1 MENSRGW
8 FDDPYGRY
16 PRRYFNG
23 EEWTDQVQVAT
34 GEVVTETTA
43 AVETNPPAEPSP
55 DTPFEPLSVEDENPK
70 EKSKRN
76 SVAIA
81 IGVLLTLSV
90 IGAITED
97 EEASNE
103 SSLESAPTEGVGS
116 QSSASE
122 AEQDSEGQEVVP
134 SNSEPV
140 SETIVSDQNATAPES
155 ASAASTIVDDMVS
168 EDTSQP
174 APTTNAPITTTTAT
188 PYMSEAFDMAAS
200 YLRYS
205 SFSRDG
211 LINQLEYEGYTTEEA
226 TAAVDA
232 QGADWNAQAVGS
244 AESYL
249 GFTAFSRQW
258 LIEQLEFDGY
268 TNSEATFG
276 VDAQNADWNEQ
287 ASQSAKD
294 LLSFG
299 GFSRQGLIDQLEYE
313 GYTNS
318 EATFGA
324 DAQNADWNDQAS
336 RVAQSYLDFAEFT
349 RQELI
354 NQLLFDDFSQS
365 EAEYGVNAVGL

>member
-1 MENSRGW
+1 MENRRGW

-34 GEVVTETTA
+34 GEVVTETSA
-43 AVETNPPAEPSP
+43 AVETDPPAEPSP
-55 DTPFEPLSVEDENPK
+55 DTPSEPLSVEHENPK
-70 EKSKRN
+70 GKSKRN

-103 SSLESAPTEGVGS
+103 SSPESAPTEGVGS
-116 QSSASE
+116 PSSATE
-122 AEQDSEGQEVVP
+122 AWPVGFLIAGEVGHAVTETNAL
-134 SNSEPV
+134 SSEPV
-140 SETIVSDQNATAPES
+140 ETIEEVVSG
-155 ASAASTIVDDMVS
+155 
-168 EDTSQP
+168 DTLQP
-174 APTTNAPITTTTAT
+174 APTTNAPITTTAAT
-188 PYMSEAFDMAAS
+188 SYLLEAFDVAAS

-232 QGADWNAQAVGS
+232 QGVDWNAQAVGS

-249 GFTAFSRQW
+249 GFAAFSRQW

-299 GFSRQGLIDQLEYE
+299 GFSRQGLIEQLGYE

>member
-1 MENSRGW
+1 MESRRGW

-16 PRRYFNG
+16 PRRYYNG
-23 EEWTDQVQVAT
+23 EKWTDQVQIAT
-34 GEVVTETTA
+34 GEVVTEASA
-43 AVETNPPAEPSP
+43 AVETDPPAEPTP
-55 DTPFEPLSVEDENPK
+55 DTPFGQLSLEHESPK
-70 EKSKRN
+70 EKPKRN
-76 SVAIA
+76 AVAIA
-81 IGVLLTLSV
+81 IGVVLTLSV
-90 IGAITED
+90 IGALTED

-103 SSLESAPTEGVGS
+103 SSPENAPTEGIDS
-116 QSSASE
+116 QSSA
-122 AEQDSEGQEVVP
+122 AEDGQDSKEQEVVP
-134 SNSEPV
+134 TNSEPV
-140 SETIVSDQNATAPES
+140 TEITAFSPQTVETIEEV
-155 ASAASTIVDDMVS
+155 VS
-168 EDTSQP
+168 EDTLQP
-174 APTTNAPITTTTAT
+174 VPTTSASITTSAAA
-188 PYMSEAFDMAAS
+188 PYSSEAFDTAAS

-232 QGADWNAQAVGS
+232 QGADWSAQAVGS
-244 AESYL
+244 ANSYL

-287 ASQSAKD
+287 ASQSARH

-299 GFSRQGLIDQLEYE
+299 GFSRQGLIDQLGYE

-318 EATFGA
+318 EATFGV
-324 DAQNADWNDQAS
+324 DAQNADWNEQAS
-336 RVAQSYLDFAEFT
+336 RVAQSYLDLAEFT

-354 NQLLFDDFSQS
+354 NQLLFDEFSQS
-365 EAEYGVNAVGL
+365 EAEYGVSAVGL

>member
-1 MENSRGW
+1 MESRRGW

-23 EEWTDQVQVAT
+23 EKWTNQVQIAT
-34 GEVVTETTA
+34 GEVVTETST
-43 AVETNPPAEPSP
+43 AVETDPPAEPTP
-55 DTPFEPLSVEDENPK
+55 DTPFEPLSVEQENPK

-76 SVAIA
+76 AVAIA
-81 IGVLLTLSV
+81 IGVVLTLSV

-103 SSLESAPTEGVGS
+103 SSPENAPTDE
-116 QSSASE
+116 
-122 AEQDSEGQEVVP
+122 EVV
-134 SNSEPV
+134 SG
-140 SETIVSDQNATAPES
+140 
-155 ASAASTIVDDMVS
+155 
-168 EDTSQP
+168 DTLER
-174 APTTNAPITTTTAT
+174 APTTSVPTTTTAARSY
-188 PYMSEAFDMAAS
+188 PSELFDMAAS

-211 LINQLEYEGYTTEEA
+211 LINQLEYEGFTTEEA

-232 QGADWNAQAVGS
+232 QEADWNAQAVGS
-244 AESYL
+244 AENYL

-258 LIEQLEFDGY
+258 LIEQLESDGY

-287 ASQSAKD
+287 ASQSARN

-299 GFSRQGLIDQLEYE
+299 GFSRQGLIEQLEYE

-354 NQLLFDDFSQS
+354 NQLLFDDFAQS

>member
-1 MENSRGW
+1 MESRRGW

-23 EEWTDQVQVAT
+23 EKWTDQVQIAT
-34 GEVVTETTA
+34 GEVVTETST
-43 AVETNPPAEPSP
+43 AVETDPPAEPTP
-55 DTPFEPLSVEDENPK
+55 DTPFEPLSVEQENPK

-76 SVAIA
+76 AVAIA
-81 IGVLLTLSV
+81 IGVVLTLSV

-97 EEASNE
+97 EEASKE
-103 SSLESAPTEGVGS
+103 SSPENAPTEGVGS
-116 QSSASE
+116 PSSAAE
-122 AEQDSEGQEVVP
+122 AWPEPPLLIAQEVGHAVTETTAFPSQTAETIEEVVSGDTLQVVP
-134 SNSEPV
+134 TTSEPV
-140 SETIVSDQNATAPES
+140 
-155 ASAASTIVDDMVS
+155 
-168 EDTSQP
+168 
-174 APTTNAPITTTTAT
+174 TTTAARSY
-188 PYMSEAFDMAAS
+188 PSEVFDMAAS

-211 LINQLEYEGYTTEEA
+211 LINQLEYEGYTTKEA

-232 QGADWNAQAVGS
+232 QEADWNAQAVGS
-244 AESYL
+244 AENYL

-287 ASQSAKD
+287 ASQSARN

-354 NQLLFDDFSQS
+354 NQLLFDDFAQS